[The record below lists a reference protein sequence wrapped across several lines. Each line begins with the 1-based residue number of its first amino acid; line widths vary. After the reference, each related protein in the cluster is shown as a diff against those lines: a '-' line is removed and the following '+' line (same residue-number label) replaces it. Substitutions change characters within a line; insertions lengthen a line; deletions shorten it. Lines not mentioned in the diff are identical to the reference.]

1 MNRQL
6 GQDFIWMTSKYM
18 EKCSMSTVV
27 VYSLSRVQ
35 LFVTPWTVT
44 CQAPLSMGFFRPDY
58 WSGLPLASPGDL
70 PDPGIKPTSPALAGG
85 FFTTE
90 PLGKSIYCH
99 SGISN
104 QDHSEIPRCTYDNEK
119 RKEKGVKT
127 RNTYCW
133 QVLIF
138 LFVYCGKEHVTEN
151 LPLTSIFSTQSSGT
165 GFPGGLDSKESAC
178 SVGDLCWIPGLGR
191 SPGGGLGNPL
201 QCSGL
206 ENPRG
211 QRNMVGYSPW
221 GRTES
226 DTTEAT

>member
-1 MNRQL
+1 
-6 GQDFIWMTSKYM
+6 
-18 EKCSMSTVV
+18 MSTVV

-127 RNTYCW
+127 RNTYC
-133 QVLIF
+133 
-138 LFVYCGKEHVTEN
+138 
-151 LPLTSIFSTQSSGT
+151 
-165 GFPGGLDSKESAC
+165 
-178 SVGDLCWIPGLGR
+178 
-191 SPGGGLGNPL
+191 
-201 QCSGL
+201 
-206 ENPRG
+206 
-211 QRNMVGYSPW
+211 
-221 GRTES
+221 
-226 DTTEAT
+226 